1 MAAKKDKEVEPVV
14 IEAPDLPLEEVEVIS
29 APKGAREAR
38 WAKFLDDYKVLN
50 PVKFAAKKAN
60 GEFNSIPESFQ

>member
-1 MAAKKDKEVEPVV
+1 MAAKKEVEPVV

-38 WAKFLDDYKVLN
+38 WAKFLEDYKVLN
-50 PVKFAAKKAN
+50 PVKFASKKAN
-60 GEFNSIPESFQ
+60 GEFDSIPDTFK